1 MQVKEIFTEA
11 AAGNKI
17 LTTFVFDKY
26 LFQKQIF
33 TAFGAYCSRPDNC
46 QFIHKQRSAK

>member
-17 LTTFVFDKY
+17 LTTFAFEKY
-26 LFQKQIF
+26 LLKNKSLQHLVHIAIDL
-33 TAFGAYCSRPDNC
+33 TI
-46 QFIHKQRSAK
+46 QFIHKQRSTE